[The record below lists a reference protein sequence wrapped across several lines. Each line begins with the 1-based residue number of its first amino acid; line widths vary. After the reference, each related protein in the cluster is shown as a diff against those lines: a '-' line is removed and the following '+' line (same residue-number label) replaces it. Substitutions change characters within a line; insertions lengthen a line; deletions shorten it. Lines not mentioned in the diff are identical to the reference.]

1 MNYSALFIEYP
12 QIRKM
17 NVKCVLTEEI
27 FLTLKSI
34 FIVSKR
40 TVREA
45 EVAVGA
51 SHAHSVLEVARQ
63 GEVLVVVADGLLVVA
78 EAVVRVAKEVASL
91 RLALDVIQFLAEHQV
106 VLIEGH
112 RGAELAAGAVAV
124 AEVAEGAGL
133 ADTVLQL
140 PGDVEVAVVVDQG
153 HFMHVKSLV
162 GHGQITVSAGL
173 AASIVALFR
182 YRQFLFVVLD
192 GLLIV
197 AHGAVRVTDVPEG
210 PAHARPVVQLAAD
223 VEVGLV

>member
-40 TVREA
+40 TVRKA

-91 RLALDVIQFLAEHQV
+91 RLALDVIQLLAKHQV

-112 RGAELAAGAVAV
+112 RGAELAAGAVAA

-182 YRQFLFVVLD
+182 YRQLLFVVFD